1 MQDFNWDRYYGK
13 GEELYGQMARNE
25 SVYDPGVEGVPMF
38 GEKGQYTPEYKEA
51 KGMKDLVQRGNMTPR
66 EAYFMTELMKLREG
80 MPQRDR
86 ATGLEVEMM
95 YGKKPRYSKGESGK
109 HSLVSP
115 YQLEKF
121 YRGKTKDMDPF
132 GRMDFDPQFE
142 AMVKSI
148 PTDTTSIEDKLI
160 NDMKE
165 SDNKYN
171 MGE

>member
-1 MQDFNWDRYYGK
+1 
-13 GEELYGQMARNE
+13 
-25 SVYDPGVEGVPMF
+25 
-38 GEKGQYTPEYKEA
+38 
-51 KGMKDLVQRGNMTPR
+51 
-66 EAYFMTELMKLREG
+66 
-80 MPQRDR
+80 
-86 ATGLEVEMM
+86 
-95 YGKKPRYSKGESGK
+95 
-109 HSLVSP
+109 
-115 YQLEKF
+115 
-121 YRGKTKDMDPF
+121 MDPF